1 MNDIEICEW
10 QESRYKISSKTV
22 CLCIILRV
30 CDKDMLFE
38 VSLRSSF
45 LCLEVRK
52 ALQPLL

>member
-1 MNDIEICEW
+1 VNDIEICEW